1 VRIEQRRRG
10 SPLDQIVAE
19 LMILA
24 NSTWGKLL
32 ADHGVPG
39 IYRTQKAWGMHRT
52 RMQTYPAPHE
62 GLGVAQ
68 YAWSTSPLR
77 RYVDLVNQWQIM
89 AVAQHGVT
97 AKLVAPFK
105 PKDADLLAAVADFE
119 GTYAAYA
126 DHQSTMERYWCL
138 RWLKQENRDRMM
150 ATVLKDGAVRFT
162 DIPLVTRVPELM
174 QAVRGTQVLLEI
186 ATTDE
191 ISLEVSCR
199 VLEVFAGEG
208 AMPDEDLDTDE
219 ELDEASAEAAADAA
233 AEAAAE
239 DAAEGAAEGRR
250 CGAGGCRFR
259 GFRGRSGRRGV
270 CATRHRRQ
278 SGCLSLR

>member
-10 SPLDQIVAE
+10 SPLDKIVAE

-32 ADHGVPG
+32 AGPRRAGHLPHAEGV
-39 IYRTQKAWGMHRT
+39 GMHHADADL
-52 RMQTYPAPHE
+52 PAPHE

-89 AVAQHGVT
+89 AVAQRRDRQAGGAVQ
-97 AKLVAPFK
+97 A
-105 PKDADLLAAVADFE
+105 KDADLLAAVADFE

-150 ATVLKDGAVRFT
+150 ATVLKDGAVRT

-199 VLEVFAGEG
+199 VLKSSPAR
-208 AMPDEDLDTDE
+208 ARCPMRISTPTRSWTRLPR
-219 ELDEASAEAAADAA
+219 AAADTG
-233 AEAAAE
+233 AEEAAE
-239 DAAEGAAEGRR
+239 DAAEGAAEGCR
-250 CGAGGCRFR
+250 CGAGGCRNSEASEGDQDDEPSAPR
-259 GFRGRSGRRGV
+259 D
-270 CATRHRRQ
+270 TWRQ